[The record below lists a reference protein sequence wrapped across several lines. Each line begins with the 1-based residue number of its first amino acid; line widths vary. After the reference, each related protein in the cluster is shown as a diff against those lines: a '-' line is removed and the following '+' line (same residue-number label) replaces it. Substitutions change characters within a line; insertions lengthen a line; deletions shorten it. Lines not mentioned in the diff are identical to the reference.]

1 MTNKDLVTFC
11 LKAKDKSVMY
21 MWGTYGQKITD
32 KLIASKSI
40 QYPDHYP
47 QSYQDELHA
56 AIADGGIGC
65 DCTGLIKWF
74 LWTGGN
80 IEKAPKY
87 DGVTDTSASG
97 WYNRAKVR
105 GEIGTIPERPGLIV
119 SKKGHC
125 GVYIGNG
132 DVIECTKGDFG
143 NGVVRT
149 KLTDRAWEKWCECSY
164 IEYIEEYTPPGVKF
178 EPGGVIQVCPAYSG
192 ANLTQKVGVVM
203 EEDEIL
209 ILGVIGDPAEA
220 KAVAI
225 IYPTA
230 ATDKVAFVEKKFVRR
245 V

>member
-1 MTNKDLVTFC
+1 MTNKEFVRFC
-11 LKAKDKSVMY
+11 EKALGKNVRY

-32 KLIASKSI
+32 KLIASKTI

-74 LWTGGN
+74 LWTGGD

-87 DGVTDTSASG
+87 DGATDTSASG

-105 GEIGTIPERPGLIV
+105 GEIDAIPERPGLIV

-125 GVYIGNG
+125 GVYVGNG
-132 DVIECTKGDFG
+132 QVIECAKGEFG

-149 KLTDRAWEKWCECSY
+149 KLTDRAWEKWCECVY
-164 IEYIEEYTPPGVKF
+164 IDYQAEEAVNEIPYRTARVK
-178 EPGGVIQVCPAYSG
+178 IDSPAY
-192 ANLTQKVGVVM
+192 ATMNKKQKIGKIFKK
-203 EEDEIL
+203 DEITY
-209 ILGVIGDPAEA
+209 LGDVG
-220 KAVAI
+220 KMSAV
-225 IYPTA
+225 IYPTRRTA
-230 ATDKVAFVEKKFVRR
+230 KIAFVEKAMIV

>member
-1 MTNKDLVTFC
+1 MTNKEFVRFC
-11 LKAKDKSVMY
+11 EKALGKNVRY

-32 KLIASKSI
+32 KLIASKTI

-105 GEIGTIPERPGLIV
+105 GEIDAIPERPGLIV

-125 GVYIGNG
+125 GVYVGNG
-132 DVIECTKGDFG
+132 DVIECAKGEFG

-149 KLTDRAWEKWCECSY
+149 KLTDRAWEKWCECVY
-164 IEYIEEYTPPGVKF
+164 IDYKDKPENEIATVPCHVSKDSPVYTDFGAEQRIGTVFDVDSVEYIGVR
-178 EPGGVIQVCPAYSG
+178 GINARGMTMA
-192 ANLTQKVGVVM
+192 
-203 EEDEIL
+203 
-209 ILGVIGDPAEA
+209 
-220 KAVAI
+220 AI
-225 IYPTA
+225 IYPTK
-230 ATDKVAFVEKKFVRR
+230 TEKIGFVDKSVIVF
-245 V
+245 